1 MNSRVLNPPTVK
13 LDKKIKPLTIKTNND
28 ILSIKNMT
36 KHKSQEVYIQKST
49 SKEKIKNK
57 QLILENKKNLN
68 QLSPKTN
75 KNKQALSPRI
85 LSPNMGTKTKSVKN
99 SNNTKK
105 NNNSKHSLDKI
116 MSDDESCQEIESE
129 EEKSNGHK

>member
-68 QLSPKTN
+68 Q
-75 KNKQALSPRI
+75 
-85 LSPNMGTKTKSVKN
+85 
-99 SNNTKK
+99 
-105 NNNSKHSLDKI
+105 
-116 MSDDESCQEIESE
+116 
-129 EEKSNGHK
+129 